1 MDYSIAIVDDV
12 LQDREYIAGLV
23 YLWAQEK
30 GHTVTLKTFP
40 SSEAFLFAREESKK
54 TEMLLLDIEMGA
66 MNGVELAKELRQV
79 QKDTMLQLVFIT
91 GFPDFIAEGYEVDA
105 LHYLIKPVVP
115 AKLFSVL
122 DKAVTNLAKV
132 EKHLR
137 VTYDR
142 RMDFIPLSKIYYIE
156 AQRQYVLIH
165 AEDGEYRMKTSL
177 AETKGALDEYFF
189 QCQRSFL
196 VNLRYV
202 AQVKNRRRD
211 ISRRSPVRSRRQYR
225 PPPSRG
231 RCCPHLGQPVL
242 PPCGFP
248 F

>member
-1 MDYSIAIVDDV
+1 MDYSVAIVDDV

-23 YLWAQEK
+23 YQWAQEK

-132 EKHLR
+132 EKHLC
-137 VTYDR
+137 VTYNR

-202 AQVKNRRRD
+202 AQVKND
-211 ISRRSPVRSRRQYR
+211 CVILKNGIEVPIG
-225 PPPSRG
+225 RG
-231 RCCPHLGQPVL
+231 MAEKIGKEIIKL
-242 PPCGFP
+242 F
-248 F
+248 

>member
-1 MDYSIAIVDDV
+1 MDYSVAIVDDV

-23 YLWAQEK
+23 YQWAQEK

-142 RMDFIPLSKIYYIE
+142 RTDFIPLSKIYYLE

-196 VNLRYV
+196 VNLRHV
-202 AQVKNRRRD
+202 TQVKNGCVILKND
-211 ISRRSPVRSRRQYR
+211 IEVPIG
-225 PPPSRG
+225 RG
-231 RCCPHLGQPVL
+231 MAEKVGKEIIKL
-242 PPCGFP
+242 F
-248 F
+248 

>member
-1 MDYSIAIVDDV
+1 MVMDYSVAIVDDV

-23 YLWAQEK
+23 YQWAQEK
-30 GHTVTLKTFP
+30 GHTVILKTFP

-91 GFPDFIAEGYEVDA
+91 GFTDFIAEGYEVDA

-142 RMDFIPLSKIYYIE
+142 RTDFIPLSKIYYIE
-156 AQRQYVLIH
+156 AQRQYVL
-165 AEDGEYRMKTSL
+165 
-177 AETKGALDEYFF
+177 
-189 QCQRSFL
+189 
-196 VNLRYV
+196 V
-202 AQVKNRRRD
+202 
-211 ISRRSPVRSRRQYR
+211 
-225 PPPSRG
+225 
-231 RCCPHLGQPVL
+231 
-242 PPCGFP
+242 
-248 F
+248 

>member
-1 MDYSIAIVDDV
+1 MDYSVAIVDDV

-23 YLWAQEK
+23 YQWAQEK

-54 TEMLLLDIEMGA
+54 TEMLLLDIEMG
-66 MNGVELAKELRQV
+66 GVELAKELRQV

-142 RMDFIPLSKIYYIE
+142 RMYYIE
-156 AQRQYVLIH
+156 SQRQYVLIH

-202 AQVKNRRRD
+202 AQVKNNCV
-211 ISRRSPVRSRRQYR
+211 ILKNGIEVPIG
-225 PPPSRG
+225 RG
-231 RCCPHLGQPVL
+231 MAEKVGKEIIKL
-242 PPCGFP
+242 F
-248 F
+248 

>member
-1 MDYSIAIVDDV
+1 MDYSVAIVDDV

-23 YLWAQEK
+23 YQWAQEK

-142 RMDFIPLSKIYYIE
+142 RTDFIPLSKIYYIE

-196 VNLRYV
+196 VNLRHV
-202 AQVKNRRRD
+202 TQVKNGCVILKND
-211 ISRRSPVRSRRQYR
+211 IEVPIG
-225 PPPSRG
+225 RG
-231 RCCPHLGQPVL
+231 MAEKVGKEIIKL
-242 PPCGFP
+242 F
-248 F
+248 

>member
-1 MDYSIAIVDDV
+1 
-12 LQDREYIAGLV
+12 
-23 YLWAQEK
+23 
-30 GHTVTLKTFP
+30 
-40 SSEAFLFAREESKK
+40 
-54 TEMLLLDIEMGA
+54 MLLLDIEMGA

-142 RMDFIPLSKIYYIE
+142 RTDFIPLSKIYYIE

-196 VNLRYV
+196 VNLRHV
-202 AQVKNRRRD
+202 TQVKNGCVILKND
-211 ISRRSPVRSRRQYR
+211 IEVPIG
-225 PPPSRG
+225 RG
-231 RCCPHLGQPVL
+231 MAEKVGKEIIKL
-242 PPCGFP
+242 F
-248 F
+248 

>member
-1 MDYSIAIVDDV
+1 MDYSVAIVDDV

-23 YLWAQEK
+23 YQWAQEK

-66 MNGVELAKELRQV
+66 MSGVELAKELRQV

-142 RMDFIPLSKIYYIE
+142 RMDFIPRSKIYYIE

-165 AEDGEYRMKTSL
+165 AADGEYRMKTSL

-196 VNLRYV
+196 VNLRHV
-202 AQVKNRRRD
+202 TQVKNGCVILKND
-211 ISRRSPVRSRRQYR
+211 IEVPIG
-225 PPPSRG
+225 RG
-231 RCCPHLGQPVL
+231 MAEKIGKEIIKL
-242 PPCGFP
+242 F
-248 F
+248 

>member
-1 MDYSIAIVDDV
+1 MDYSVAIVDDV

-202 AQVKNRRRD
+202 AQVKNNCV
-211 ISRRSPVRSRRQYR
+211 ILKNGIEVPIG
-225 PPPSRG
+225 RG
-231 RCCPHLGQPVL
+231 MAEKVGKEIIKL
-242 PPCGFP
+242 F
-248 F
+248 

>member
-1 MDYSIAIVDDV
+1 MDYSVAIVDDV

-23 YLWAQEK
+23 YQWAQEK

-142 RMDFIPLSKIYYIE
+142 RTDFIPLSKIYYIE

-202 AQVKNRRRD
+202 AQVKND
-211 ISRRSPVRSRRQYR
+211 CVILKNGIEVPIG
-225 PPPSRG
+225 RG
-231 RCCPHLGQPVL
+231 MAEKVGKEIIKL
-242 PPCGFP
+242 F
-248 F
+248 

>member
-40 SSEAFLFAREESKK
+40 SSEAFLFAREKRKK

-165 AEDGEYRMKTSL
+165 AEDGESRMKTSL

-202 AQVKNRRRD
+202 AQVKNNCV
-211 ISRRSPVRSRRQYR
+211 ILKNGIEVPIG
-225 PPPSRG
+225 RG
-231 RCCPHLGQPVL
+231 MAEKVGKEIIKL
-242 PPCGFP
+242 F
-248 F
+248 

>member
-1 MDYSIAIVDDV
+1 MDYSVAIVDDV
-12 LQDREYIAGLV
+12 LQNREYIAGLV
-23 YLWAQEK
+23 YQWAQEK

-142 RMDFIPLSKIYYIE
+142 RTDFIPLSKIYYIE

-202 AQVKNRRRD
+202 AQVKNNCV
-211 ISRRSPVRSRRQYR
+211 ILKNGIEVPIG
-225 PPPSRG
+225 RG
-231 RCCPHLGQPVL
+231 MAEKVGKEIIKL
-242 PPCGFP
+242 F
-248 F
+248 

>member
-54 TEMLLLDIEMGA
+54 TEMLLLDIDMGA

-202 AQVKNRRRD
+202 AQVKNNCV
-211 ISRRSPVRSRRQYR
+211 ILKNGIEVPIG
-225 PPPSRG
+225 RG
-231 RCCPHLGQPVL
+231 MAEKVGKEIIKL
-242 PPCGFP
+242 F
-248 F
+248 

>member
-1 MDYSIAIVDDV
+1 MDYSVAIVDDV

-23 YLWAQEK
+23 YQWAQEK

-156 AQRQYVLIH
+156 SQRQYVLIH

-202 AQVKNRRRD
+202 AQVKNNCV
-211 ISRRSPVRSRRQYR
+211 ILKNGIEVPIG
-225 PPPSRG
+225 RG
-231 RCCPHLGQPVL
+231 MAEKVGKEIIKL
-242 PPCGFP
+242 F
-248 F
+248 

>member
-1 MDYSIAIVDDV
+1 MAMDYSVAIVDDV

-23 YLWAQEK
+23 YQWAQEK
-30 GHTVTLKTFP
+30 GHTVILKTFP

-202 AQVKNRRRD
+202 AQVKNNCV
-211 ISRRSPVRSRRQYR
+211 ILKNGIEVPIG
-225 PPPSRG
+225 RG
-231 RCCPHLGQPVL
+231 MAEKVGKEIIKL
-242 PPCGFP
+242 F
-248 F
+248 

>member
-1 MDYSIAIVDDV
+1 MDYSVAIVDDV

-23 YLWAQEK
+23 YQWAQEK

-177 AETKGALDEYFF
+177 AETKRALDEYFF

-202 AQVKNRRRD
+202 AQVKNNCV
-211 ISRRSPVRSRRQYR
+211 ILKNGIEVPIG
-225 PPPSRG
+225 RG
-231 RCCPHLGQPVL
+231 MAEKVGKEIIKL
-242 PPCGFP
+242 F
-248 F
+248 

>member
-1 MDYSIAIVDDV
+1 MDYSVAIVDDV

-23 YLWAQEK
+23 YQWAQEK
-30 GHTVTLKTFP
+30 GHTVILKTFP

-202 AQVKNRRRD
+202 AQVKNNCV
-211 ISRRSPVRSRRQYR
+211 ILKNGIEVPIG
-225 PPPSRG
+225 RG
-231 RCCPHLGQPVL
+231 MAEKVGKEIIKL
-242 PPCGFP
+242 F
-248 F
+248 

>member
-23 YLWAQEK
+23 YLWAREK

-202 AQVKNRRRD
+202 AQVKNNCV
-211 ISRRSPVRSRRQYR
+211 ILKNGIEVPIG
-225 PPPSRG
+225 RG
-231 RCCPHLGQPVL
+231 MAEKVGKEIIKL
-242 PPCGFP
+242 F
-248 F
+248 

>member
-1 MDYSIAIVDDV
+1 MDYSVAIVDDV

-91 GFPDFIAEGYEVDA
+91 GFPDFIAEGYEVNA

-202 AQVKNRRRD
+202 AQVKND
-211 ISRRSPVRSRRQYR
+211 CVILKNGIEVPIG
-225 PPPSRG
+225 RG
-231 RCCPHLGQPVL
+231 MAEKVGKEIIKL
-242 PPCGFP
+242 F
-248 F
+248 

>member
-202 AQVKNRRRD
+202 AQVKNNCV
-211 ISRRSPVRSRRQYR
+211 ILKNGIEVPIG
-225 PPPSRG
+225 RG
-231 RCCPHLGQPVL
+231 MAEKVGKEIIKL
-242 PPCGFP
+242 F
-248 F
+248 

>member
-1 MDYSIAIVDDV
+1 MVRDYSIAIVDDV
-12 LQDREYIAGLV
+12 WHDREYSAGLV
-23 YLWAQEK
+23 DRGAQEK

-202 AQVKNRRRD
+202 AQVKNNCV
-211 ISRRSPVRSRRQYR
+211 ILKNGIEVPIG
-225 PPPSRG
+225 RG
-231 RCCPHLGQPVL
+231 MAEKVGKEIIKL
-242 PPCGFP
+242 F
-248 F
+248 

>member
-1 MDYSIAIVDDV
+1 MDYSVAIVDDV

-23 YLWAQEK
+23 YQWAQEK

-196 VNLRYV
+196 VNLRHV
-202 AQVKNRRRD
+202 TQVKNGCV
-211 ISRRSPVRSRRQYR
+211 ILKNGIEVPIG
-225 PPPSRG
+225 RG
-231 RCCPHLGQPVL
+231 MAEKVGKEIIKL
-242 PPCGFP
+242 F
-248 F
+248 

>member
-189 QCQRSFL
+189 QCQRSVL

-202 AQVKNRRRD
+202 AQVKNNCV
-211 ISRRSPVRSRRQYR
+211 ILKNGIEVPIG
-225 PPPSRG
+225 RG
-231 RCCPHLGQPVL
+231 MAEKVGKEIIKL
-242 PPCGFP
+242 F
-248 F
+248 

>member
-115 AKLFSVL
+115 AKLFSVM

-202 AQVKNRRRD
+202 AQVKNNCV
-211 ISRRSPVRSRRQYR
+211 ILKNGIEVPIG
-225 PPPSRG
+225 RG
-231 RCCPHLGQPVL
+231 MAEKVGKEIIKL
-242 PPCGFP
+242 F
-248 F
+248 

>member
-23 YLWAQEK
+23 YLCAQEK

-202 AQVKNRRRD
+202 AQVKNNCV
-211 ISRRSPVRSRRQYR
+211 ILKNGIEVPIG
-225 PPPSRG
+225 RG
-231 RCCPHLGQPVL
+231 MAEKVGKEIIKL
-242 PPCGFP
+242 F
-248 F
+248 

>member
-1 MDYSIAIVDDV
+1 MDYSVAIVDDV

-23 YLWAQEK
+23 YQWAQEK

-132 EKHLR
+132 ENHLR

-142 RMDFIPLSKIYYIE
+142 RTDFIPLSKIYYIE

-196 VNLRYV
+196 VNLRHV
-202 AQVKNRRRD
+202 TQVKNGCVILKND
-211 ISRRSPVRSRRQYR
+211 IEVPIG
-225 PPPSRG
+225 RG
-231 RCCPHLGQPVL
+231 MAEKVGKEIIKL
-242 PPCGFP
+242 F
-248 F
+248 

>member
-1 MDYSIAIVDDV
+1 MDYSVAIVDDV

-23 YLWAQEK
+23 YQWAQEK

-202 AQVKNRRRD
+202 AQVKNNCV
-211 ISRRSPVRSRRQYR
+211 ILKNGIEVPIG
-225 PPPSRG
+225 RG
-231 RCCPHLGQPVL
+231 MAEKVGKEIIKL
-242 PPCGFP
+242 F
-248 F
+248 

>member
-1 MDYSIAIVDDV
+1 MDYSVAIVDDV

-91 GFPDFIAEGYEVDA
+91 GFPDFIAEGYEVNA

-202 AQVKNRRRD
+202 AQVKNNCV
-211 ISRRSPVRSRRQYR
+211 ILKNGIEVPIG
-225 PPPSRG
+225 RG
-231 RCCPHLGQPVL
+231 MAEKVGKEIIKL
-242 PPCGFP
+242 F
-248 F
+248 

>member
-1 MDYSIAIVDDV
+1 MDYSVAIVDDV

-202 AQVKNRRRD
+202 VQVKND
-211 ISRRSPVRSRRQYR
+211 CVILKNGIEVPIG
-225 PPPSRG
+225 RG
-231 RCCPHLGQPVL
+231 MAEKVGKEIIKL
-242 PPCGFP
+242 F
-248 F
+248 

>member
-137 VTYDR
+137 LTYDR

-202 AQVKNRRRD
+202 AQVKNNCV
-211 ISRRSPVRSRRQYR
+211 ILKNGIEVPIG
-225 PPPSRG
+225 RG
-231 RCCPHLGQPVL
+231 MAEKVGKEIIKL
-242 PPCGFP
+242 F
-248 F
+248 

>member
-1 MDYSIAIVDDV
+1 MDYSVAIVDDV

-23 YLWAQEK
+23 YQWAQEK

-202 AQVKNRRRD
+202 AQVKND
-211 ISRRSPVRSRRQYR
+211 CVILKNGIEVPIG
-225 PPPSRG
+225 RG
-231 RCCPHLGQPVL
+231 MAEKIGKEIIKL
-242 PPCGFP
+242 F
-248 F
+248 

>member
-23 YLWAQEK
+23 YQWAQEK

-202 AQVKNRRRD
+202 AQVKNNCV
-211 ISRRSPVRSRRQYR
+211 ILKNGIEVPIG
-225 PPPSRG
+225 RG
-231 RCCPHLGQPVL
+231 MAEKVGKEIIKL
-242 PPCGFP
+242 F
-248 F
+248 

>member
-1 MDYSIAIVDDV
+1 MDYSVAIVDDV

-23 YLWAQEK
+23 YQWAQEK

-142 RMDFIPLSKIYYIE
+142 RTDFIPLSKIYYIE

-189 QCQRSFL
+189 SMPAL
-196 VNLRYV
+196 
-202 AQVKNRRRD
+202 
-211 ISRRSPVRSRRQYR
+211 
-225 PPPSRG
+225 
-231 RCCPHLGQPVL
+231 L
-242 PPCGFP
+242 PCKPAACNAG
-248 F
+248 

>member
-1 MDYSIAIVDDV
+1 MDYSVAIVDDV

-23 YLWAQEK
+23 YQWAQEK

-142 RMDFIPLSKIYYIE
+142 RTDFIPLSKIYYIE

-202 AQVKNRRRD
+202 AQVKNNCV
-211 ISRRSPVRSRRQYR
+211 ILKNGIEVPIG
-225 PPPSRG
+225 RG
-231 RCCPHLGQPVL
+231 MAEKVGKEIIKL
-242 PPCGFP
+242 F
-248 F
+248 

>member
-177 AETKGALDEYFF
+177 AETKGALNEYFF

-202 AQVKNRRRD
+202 AQVKNNCV
-211 ISRRSPVRSRRQYR
+211 ILKNGIEVPIG
-225 PPPSRG
+225 RG
-231 RCCPHLGQPVL
+231 MAEKVGKEIIKL
-242 PPCGFP
+242 F
-248 F
+248 